1 MGDTS
6 QKTIVKL
13 DLKNPDLILITS
25 YIYWEKHRILQL
37 ENHRIKFGT

>member
-13 DLKNPDLILITS
+13 DLKNPDLI
-25 YIYWEKHRILQL
+25 W
-37 ENHRIKFGT
+37 

>member
-13 DLKNPDLILITS
+13 DLKNCNYSAISISDLFFI
-25 YIYWEKHRILQL
+25 
-37 ENHRIKFGT
+37 